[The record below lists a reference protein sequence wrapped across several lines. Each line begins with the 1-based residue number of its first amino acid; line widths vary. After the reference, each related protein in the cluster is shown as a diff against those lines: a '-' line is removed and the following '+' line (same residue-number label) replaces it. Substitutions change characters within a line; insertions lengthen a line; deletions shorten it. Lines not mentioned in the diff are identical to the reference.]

1 MRVRV
6 GMVPLVCLAL
16 AGTPWAQAAQIERV
30 KDEVHITGEIQAGD
44 DKRFEAVLDT
54 ATKLVEINSRGGD
67 ADAALGIAEL
77 VQQRDLTV
85 RAREVC
91 ADVCA
96 DLIFAASRHRN
107 VASVTVLGFTGS
119 SGASALADAMRAWR
133 RFCKVYETPNC
144 QKYVDGLEEST
155 DRLNARLA
163 RLWQPMRAPW
173 QGMDKE
179 IALITNPP
187 RESYHMYVNV
197 TAGKLNFDARN
208 SQLAKCRYWVPDNEG
223 LKRFGLALENG
234 RRYMRPLFAVLIR
247 EKLGLTGD
255 DYYDGDLADLAAIHE
270 KCGVSLKI
278 THPAE
283 ERSE

>member
-1 MRVRV
+1 MSRCAKRALLATLLL
-6 GMVPLVCLAL
+6 GIVPW
-16 AGTPWAQAAQIERV
+16 GWAAQIERV

-44 DKRFEAVLDT
+44 DVRFGQALDAET
-54 ATKLVEINSRGGD
+54 RLVEISSRGGN
-67 ADAALGIAEL
+67 ADAALGIASV
-77 VQQRDLTV
+77 VQQRDLAV

-96 DLIFAASRHRN
+96 DLIFAVSRHRS

-119 SGASALADAMRAWR
+119 SRASALADAMRAWR
-133 RFCKVYETPNC
+133 RFCKAYDTPDC
-144 QKYVDGLEEST
+144 QKLGDSVEAA
-155 DRLNARLA
+155 ARERDPQTASPQLVG
-163 RLWQPMRAPW
+163 RASW
-173 QGMDKE
+173 QGMDRE
-179 IALITNPP
+179 IALITKPP
-187 RESYHMYVNV
+187 RGSYHMYVNV
-197 TAGKLNFDARN
+197 ADGRLNLDVRN

-234 RRYMRPLFAVLIR
+234 RRYMRPVFAALIR

-270 KCGVSLKI
+270 RCGVNLKI
-278 THPAE
+278 THPEE